1 MQSQPN
7 PADSLPEDHEQ
18 RPTLVR
24 ELLCAAIHSRAAYGY
39 AMAAGHM
46 SNLLNFALMHTVHQ
60 IRYCI
65 AQQVDTDCAKF
76 LAVGCYLAV
85 PRCYECSHT
94 LSCCHS
100 RVLSLLPWALLC
112 SAHSLY
118 YQYAHIWHTVNVLP
132 AQQHTQWTS
141 SACKS
146 SL

>member
-7 PADSLPEDHEQ
+7 PADALPEDHEQ

-65 AQQVDTDCAKF
+65 AQEVGADCAKS
-76 LAVGCYLAV
+76 LAVGCSLAD

-100 RVLSLLPWALLC
+100 RVLSLLCSLTGLLV
-112 SAHSLY
+112 
-118 YQYAHIWHTVNVLP
+118 YAYIWHTVDVLP
-132 AQQHTQWTS
+132 ILRTQQTS

-146 SL
+146 L

>member
-7 PADSLPEDHEQ
+7 PADALPEDHEQ

-65 AQQVDTDCAKF
+65 AQQVDADCAKS
-76 LAVGCYLAV
+76 LALGCYLAN
-85 PRCYECSHT
+85 PPCYECNTTS
-94 LSCCHS
+94 SRCHG
-100 RVLSLLPWALLC
+100 RVLPFLTWPLLC
-112 SAHSLY
+112 SAQLATLSVYTYTMH
-118 YQYAHIWHTVNVLP
+118 H
-132 AQQHTQWTS
+132 
-141 SACKS
+141 
-146 SL
+146 

>member
-7 PADSLPEDHEQ
+7 AADKLREDDEQ

-65 AQQVDTDCAKF
+65 NVFTHTSVTPEGVLHMNPFPRPLPPPRPPLKPWLQGT
-76 LAVGCYLAV
+76 CYPV
-85 PRCYECSHT
+85 
-94 LSCCHS
+94 
-100 RVLSLLPWALLC
+100 SLQGLR
-112 SAHSLY
+112 S
-118 YQYAHIWHTVNVLP
+118 
-132 AQQHTQWTS
+132 
-141 SACKS
+141 
-146 SL
+146 